1 MSASPMNPIG
11 SQGSSPSSYSEDSRL
26 EMAVVTVIGLAI
38 IIAAKIALI
47 YFLIWVLSCV
57 T

>member
-1 MSASPMNPIG
+1 
-11 SQGSSPSSYSEDSRL
+11 
-26 EMAVVTVIGLAI
+26 MAVVTVIGLAI